1 MKTFGKIA
9 ALAISLIFIIGIMV
23 SPVNAAGNP
32 EITVSD
38 ASGNIGDEVTVI
50 ISFTSNP
57 GIAGFNADITYDKNN
72 LELTDVSGNSGFGG
86 SFMGN
91 VSKSKFV
98 WYNASNITSTGT
110 FATLKFKIKDTAK
123 PNTYEI
129 GLSYSQGDMSN
140 ADGDDVTATIHAG
153 KITVTC
159 NHTYGSWEKN
169 TAENHK
175 HTCKVCGNVETAA
188 HTWDAGKVTE
198 APTHTKEGTKTYT
211 CAACGETKAEKV
223 EKLKD
228 HSYGEWTKHDDKQHK
243 HSCICGDTQYAAHTW
258 DNGKVTKAAT
268 CKDAGEKLYTCTACG
283 ETKTEAI
290 AKTNNHTYG
299 SWEKNTAENHKH
311 TCKVCGN
318 VETAAHTWDAGK
330 VTEAPTHTKEGT
342 KTYTCTVCGETKTEK
357 VEKLK
362 DHSYGEWTKHDDKQH
377 KHSCICG
384 DTQYAAHTWDAGKVT
399 KAATCK
405 DTGEKLYTCTA
416 CGEIKTE
423 AIAKTN
429 NHTYGSWEKNTAEN
443 HKHTCKVCGNVET
456 AAHTWDAGK
465 VTEAPTHTKE
475 GTKTY
480 TCTACGETKTEK
492 VEKLKDHS
500 YGEWTKHD
508 DKQHKHSCICGDTQY
523 AAHTWDAGKVTKA
536 ATCKDA
542 GEKLYTCTA
551 CGETKTE
558 AIAKTNNHTYGSWE
572 KNTAENHKHT
582 CKVCGNVET
591 AAHTWDAGKVTK
603 AATCK
608 DTGEKLYTCTACGE
622 TKTEA
627 IAKTNDHTYGSWEKN
642 TAENHKHTCKVCG
655 NVETAAHT
663 WDNGKVTVKPTSTT
677 KGQTVYTCTLCGET
691 KTVET
696 DYSHSHSYGIKW
708 HYDNNMHWHECTGCG
723 SKQTPRAHTFGE
735 AKIIT
740 PATHTSTGKA
750 EYKCTVCGAAVE
762 KEIAKITEHN
772 FGEWSAFDGE
782 KHVRSCECGEKEYA
796 SHTAGE
802 WETVKEATYTSTG
815 EKVRKCTAC
824 GTVVSREEI
833 PVKVKDTTKPVGTT
847 TTNKTETTTTT
858 STSSTSAKQTETTK
872 STESKGCKSFVGVGA
887 SFTCVLAIGTALVL
901 GKKKDD

>member
-23 SPVNAAGNP
+23 LPVNAAGNP

-72 LELTDVSGNSGFGG
+72 LELTDMSGNSGFGG

-91 VSKSKFV
+91 VIKSKFV

-110 FATLKFKIKDTAK
+110 FTTLKFKIKDTAK

-188 HTWDAGKVTE
+188 HTWDSGKVTE

-211 CAACGETKAEKV
+211 CTVCGETKTEKV
-223 EKLKD
+223 EKLKE

-243 HSCICGDTQYAAHTW
+243 HSCVCGDTQYAAHTW
-258 DNGKVTKAAT
+258 NSGKVTKAAT

-299 SWEKNTAENHKH
+299 LWEKNTAENHKH

-318 VETAAHTWDAGK
+318 VETAAHTWDSGK

-362 DHSYGEWTKHDDKQH
+362 EHSYGEWTKHDDKQH
-377 KHSCICG
+377 KHSCVCG
-384 DTQYAAHTWDAGKVT
+384 DTQYAAHTW
-399 KAATCK
+399 
-405 DTGEKLYTCTA
+405 
-416 CGEIKTE
+416 
-423 AIAKTN
+423 N
-429 NHTYGSWEKNTAEN
+429 S
-443 HKHTCKVCGNVET
+443 
-456 AAHTWDAGK
+456 
-465 VTEAPTHTKE
+465 
-475 GTKTY
+475 
-480 TCTACGETKTEK
+480 
-492 VEKLKDHS
+492 
-500 YGEWTKHD
+500 
-508 DKQHKHSCICGDTQY
+508 
-523 AAHTWDAGKVTKA
+523 GKVTKA

-558 AIAKTNNHTYGSWE
+558 AIAKTNNHTYGLWE

-591 AAHTWDAGKVTK
+591 AAHTWD
-603 AATCK
+603 
-608 DTGEKLYTCTACGE
+608 
-622 TKTEA
+622 
-627 IAKTNDHTYGSWEKN
+627 S
-642 TAENHKHTCKVCG
+642 
-655 NVETAAHT
+655 
-663 WDNGKVTVKPTSTT
+663 GKVTVKPTSTT

-740 PATHTSTGKA
+740 PAMHTSTGKA
-750 EYKCTVCGAAVE
+750 EYKCTVCGATVE

-833 PVKVKDTTKPVGTT
+833 PAKVKDTTKPVGTT

-858 STSSTSAKQTETTK
+858 TTSSTSAKQTETTK

>member
-9 ALAISLIFIIGIMV
+9 ALAISLIFIIGVMV
-23 SPVNAAGNP
+23 LPVNAAGNP

-91 VSKSKFV
+91 VIKSKFV

-110 FATLKFKIKDTAK
+110 FTTLKFKIKDTAK

-188 HTWDAGKVTE
+188 HTWDSGKVTE

-211 CAACGETKAEKV
+211 CTVCGETKTEKV
-223 EKLKD
+223 EKLKE

-243 HSCICGDTQYAAHTW
+243 HSCVCGDTQYAAHTW
-258 DNGKVTKAAT
+258 DSGKVTKAAT

-290 AKTNNHTYG
+290 AKTNN
-299 SWEKNTAENHKH
+299 
-311 TCKVCGN
+311 
-318 VETAAHTWDAGK
+318 
-330 VTEAPTHTKEGT
+330 
-342 KTYTCTVCGETKTEK
+342 
-357 VEKLK
+357 
-362 DHSYGEWTKHDDKQH
+362 
-377 KHSCICG
+377 
-384 DTQYAAHTWDAGKVT
+384 
-399 KAATCK
+399 
-405 DTGEKLYTCTA
+405 
-416 CGEIKTE
+416 
-423 AIAKTN
+423 
-429 NHTYGSWEKNTAEN
+429 
-443 HKHTCKVCGNVET
+443 
-456 AAHTWDAGK
+456 
-465 VTEAPTHTKE
+465 
-475 GTKTY
+475 
-480 TCTACGETKTEK
+480 
-492 VEKLKDHS
+492 
-500 YGEWTKHD
+500 
-508 DKQHKHSCICGDTQY
+508 
-523 AAHTWDAGKVTKA
+523 
-536 ATCKDA
+536 
-542 GEKLYTCTA
+542 
-551 CGETKTE
+551 
-558 AIAKTNNHTYGSWE
+558 
-572 KNTAENHKHT
+572 
-582 CKVCGNVET
+582 
-591 AAHTWDAGKVTK
+591 
-603 AATCK
+603 
-608 DTGEKLYTCTACGE
+608 
-622 TKTEA
+622 
-627 IAKTNDHTYGSWEKN
+627 HTYGSWEKN

-815 EKVRKCTAC
+815 AKVRKCTVC

-833 PVKVKDTTKPVGTT
+833 PAKVKDTTKPVGTT

-858 STSSTSAKQTETTK
+858 TTTTSSTSAKQTETTK

>member
-23 SPVNAAGNP
+23 LPVNAAGNP

-50 ISFTSNP
+50 ISLTSNP

-72 LELTDVSGNSGFGG
+72 LELTDMSGNSGFGG

-91 VSKSKFV
+91 VIKSKFV

-188 HTWDAGKVTE
+188 HTWDSGKVTE

-211 CAACGETKAEKV
+211 CTVCGETKTEKV

-243 HSCICGDTQYAAHTW
+243 HSCVCGDTQYAAHTW
-258 DNGKVTKAAT
+258 DSGKVTEVPTHTKEGTKTYTCTVCGETKTEKVEKLKDHSYGEWTKHDDKQHKHSCVCGDTQYAAHTWDSGKVTKAAT
-268 CKDAGEKLYTCTACG
+268 CKDTGEKLYTCTACG

-318 VETAAHTWDAGK
+318 VETAAHTWD
-330 VTEAPTHTKEGT
+330 
-342 KTYTCTVCGETKTEK
+342 
-357 VEKLK
+357 
-362 DHSYGEWTKHDDKQH
+362 
-377 KHSCICG
+377 
-384 DTQYAAHTWDAGKVT
+384 
-399 KAATCK
+399 
-405 DTGEKLYTCTA
+405 
-416 CGEIKTE
+416 
-423 AIAKTN
+423 N
-429 NHTYGSWEKNTAEN
+429 
-443 HKHTCKVCGNVET
+443 
-456 AAHTWDAGK
+456 
-465 VTEAPTHTKE
+465 
-475 GTKTY
+475 
-480 TCTACGETKTEK
+480 
-492 VEKLKDHS
+492 
-500 YGEWTKHD
+500 
-508 DKQHKHSCICGDTQY
+508 
-523 AAHTWDAGKVTKA
+523 GKVTKA

-542 GEKLYTCTA
+542 GEKLHTCTA

-591 AAHTWDAGKVTK
+591 AAHTWD
-603 AATCK
+603 
-608 DTGEKLYTCTACGE
+608 
-622 TKTEA
+622 
-627 IAKTNDHTYGSWEKN
+627 S
-642 TAENHKHTCKVCG
+642 
-655 NVETAAHT
+655 
-663 WDNGKVTVKPTSTT
+663 GKVTVKPTSTT

-750 EYKCTVCGAAVE
+750 EYKCTVCGATVE

-815 EKVRKCTAC
+815 EKVRKCTVC

-833 PVKVKDTTKPVGTT
+833 PAKVKDTTKPVDTT
-847 TTNKTETTTTT
+847 KTNKTETTTTT
-858 STSSTSAKQTETTK
+858 TTSSTSAKQTETTK

>member
-23 SPVNAAGNP
+23 LPVNAAGNP

-50 ISFTSNP
+50 ISLTSNP

-72 LELTDVSGNSGFGG
+72 LELTDMSGNSGFGG

-91 VSKSKFV
+91 VIKSKFV
-98 WYNASNITSTGT
+98 WYNASNITSTST

-175 HTCKVCGNVETAA
+175 HTCKVCGNVEAAA
-188 HTWDAGKVTE
+188 HTWDSGKVTE

-211 CAACGETKAEKV
+211 CTVCGETKTEKV
-223 EKLKD
+223 EKLKE

-243 HSCICGDTQYAAHTW
+243 HSCVCGDTQYAAH
-258 DNGKVTKAAT
+258 
-268 CKDAGEKLYTCTACG
+268 
-283 ETKTEAI
+283 I
-290 AKTNNHTYG
+290 
-299 SWEKNTAENHKH
+299 
-311 TCKVCGN
+311 
-318 VETAAHTWDAGK
+318 WDAGK

-362 DHSYGEWTKHDDKQH
+362 EHSYGEWTKHDDKQH
-377 KHSCICG
+377 KHSCVCG
-384 DTQYAAHTWDAGKVT
+384 DTQYAAHTWDSGKVT

-416 CGEIKTE
+416 CGEAKTE

-443 HKHTCKVCGNVET
+443 HKHTCKVCGNVDT
-456 AAHTWDAGK
+456 AAHTWD
-465 VTEAPTHTKE
+465 
-475 GTKTY
+475 
-480 TCTACGETKTEK
+480 
-492 VEKLKDHS
+492 
-500 YGEWTKHD
+500 
-508 DKQHKHSCICGDTQY
+508 
-523 AAHTWDAGKVTKA
+523 
-536 ATCKDA
+536 
-542 GEKLYTCTA
+542 
-551 CGETKTE
+551 
-558 AIAKTNNHTYGSWE
+558 N
-572 KNTAENHKHT
+572 
-582 CKVCGNVET
+582 
-591 AAHTWDAGKVTK
+591 GKVTK

-622 TKTEA
+622 AKTEA
-627 IAKTNDHTYGSWEKN
+627 IAKTNNHTYGSWEKN

-696 DYSHSHSYGIKW
+696 AYSHSHSYGIKW

-750 EYKCTVCGAAVE
+750 EYKCTVCGATVE

-815 EKVRKCTAC
+815 EKVRKCTVC

-833 PVKVKDTTKPVGTT
+833 PAKVKDTTKPVGTT
-847 TTNKTETTTTT
+847 TTNKTETTTT
-858 STSSTSAKQTETTK
+858 TSSTSAKQTETTK

>member
-9 ALAISLIFIIGIMV
+9 ALAISLIFIIGVMV
-23 SPVNAAGNP
+23 LPVNAAGNP

-91 VSKSKFV
+91 VIKSKFV

-110 FATLKFKIKDTAK
+110 FTTLKFKIKDTAK

-188 HTWDAGKVTE
+188 HTWDSGKVTEAPTHTKEGTKTYTCTVCGETKTEKVEKLKEHSYGEWTKHDDKQHKHSCVCGDTQYAAHTWDAGKVTE

-211 CAACGETKAEKV
+211 CTVCGETKTEKV
-223 EKLKD
+223 EKLKE

-243 HSCICGDTQYAAHTW
+243 HSCVCGDTQYAAHTW
-258 DNGKVTKAAT
+258 DSGKVTKAAT

-318 VETAAHTWDAGK
+318 VETAAHTWD
-330 VTEAPTHTKEGT
+330 
-342 KTYTCTVCGETKTEK
+342 
-357 VEKLK
+357 
-362 DHSYGEWTKHDDKQH
+362 S
-377 KHSCICG
+377 
-384 DTQYAAHTWDAGKVT
+384 
-399 KAATCK
+399 
-405 DTGEKLYTCTA
+405 
-416 CGEIKTE
+416 
-423 AIAKTN
+423 
-429 NHTYGSWEKNTAEN
+429 
-443 HKHTCKVCGNVET
+443 
-456 AAHTWDAGK
+456 
-465 VTEAPTHTKE
+465 
-475 GTKTY
+475 
-480 TCTACGETKTEK
+480 
-492 VEKLKDHS
+492 
-500 YGEWTKHD
+500 
-508 DKQHKHSCICGDTQY
+508 
-523 AAHTWDAGKVTKA
+523 
-536 ATCKDA
+536 
-542 GEKLYTCTA
+542 
-551 CGETKTE
+551 
-558 AIAKTNNHTYGSWE
+558 
-572 KNTAENHKHT
+572 
-582 CKVCGNVET
+582 
-591 AAHTWDAGKVTK
+591 
-603 AATCK
+603 
-608 DTGEKLYTCTACGE
+608 
-622 TKTEA
+622 
-627 IAKTNDHTYGSWEKN
+627 
-642 TAENHKHTCKVCG
+642 
-655 NVETAAHT
+655 
-663 WDNGKVTVKPTSTT
+663 GKVTVKPTSTT

-815 EKVRKCTAC
+815 EKVRKCTVC

-833 PVKVKDTTKPVGTT
+833 PAKVKDTTKPVGTT

-858 STSSTSAKQTETTK
+858 TTSLTSAKQTETTK

>member
-9 ALAISLIFIIGIMV
+9 ALAISLIFIIGVMV
-23 SPVNAAGNP
+23 LPVNAAGNP

-91 VSKSKFV
+91 VIKSKFV

-110 FATLKFKIKDTAK
+110 FTTLKFKIKDTAK

-188 HTWDAGKVTE
+188 HTWD
-198 APTHTKEGTKTYT
+198 
-211 CAACGETKAEKV
+211 
-223 EKLKD
+223 
-228 HSYGEWTKHDDKQHK
+228 S
-243 HSCICGDTQYAAHTW
+243 
-258 DNGKVTKAAT
+258 
-268 CKDAGEKLYTCTACG
+268 
-283 ETKTEAI
+283 
-290 AKTNNHTYG
+290 
-299 SWEKNTAENHKH
+299 
-311 TCKVCGN
+311 
-318 VETAAHTWDAGK
+318 GK

-362 DHSYGEWTKHDDKQH
+362 EHSYGEWTKHDDKQH
-377 KHSCICG
+377 KHSCVCG
-384 DTQYAAHTWDAGKVT
+384 DTQYAAHTWD
-399 KAATCK
+399 
-405 DTGEKLYTCTA
+405 
-416 CGEIKTE
+416 
-423 AIAKTN
+423 
-429 NHTYGSWEKNTAEN
+429 S
-443 HKHTCKVCGNVET
+443 
-456 AAHTWDAGK
+456 
-465 VTEAPTHTKE
+465 
-475 GTKTY
+475 
-480 TCTACGETKTEK
+480 
-492 VEKLKDHS
+492 
-500 YGEWTKHD
+500 
-508 DKQHKHSCICGDTQY
+508 
-523 AAHTWDAGKVTKA
+523 
-536 ATCKDA
+536 
-542 GEKLYTCTA
+542 
-551 CGETKTE
+551 
-558 AIAKTNNHTYGSWE
+558 
-572 KNTAENHKHT
+572 
-582 CKVCGNVET
+582 
-591 AAHTWDAGKVTK
+591 GKVTK

-627 IAKTNDHTYGSWEKN
+627 IAKTNNHTYGSWEKN

-750 EYKCTVCGAAVE
+750 EYKCTVCGATVE

-815 EKVRKCTAC
+815 EKVRKCTVC

-833 PVKVKDTTKPVGTT
+833 PAKVKDTTKPVGTT

-858 STSSTSAKQTETTK
+858 TTTTSSTSAKQTETTK

>member
-23 SPVNAAGNP
+23 LPVNAAGNP

-38 ASGNIGDEVTVI
+38 ASGNIGDEVTVM

-91 VSKSKFV
+91 VIKSKFV

-188 HTWDAGKVTE
+188 HTWD
-198 APTHTKEGTKTYT
+198 
-211 CAACGETKAEKV
+211 
-223 EKLKD
+223 
-228 HSYGEWTKHDDKQHK
+228 S
-243 HSCICGDTQYAAHTW
+243 
-258 DNGKVTKAAT
+258 
-268 CKDAGEKLYTCTACG
+268 
-283 ETKTEAI
+283 
-290 AKTNNHTYG
+290 
-299 SWEKNTAENHKH
+299 
-311 TCKVCGN
+311 
-318 VETAAHTWDAGK
+318 GK

-342 KTYTCTVCGETKTEK
+342 KTYTCTV
-357 VEKLK
+357 
-362 DHSYGEWTKHDDKQH
+362 
-377 KHSCICG
+377 
-384 DTQYAAHTWDAGKVT
+384 
-399 KAATCK
+399 
-405 DTGEKLYTCTA
+405 
-416 CGEIKTE
+416 
-423 AIAKTN
+423 
-429 NHTYGSWEKNTAEN
+429 
-443 HKHTCKVCGNVET
+443 
-456 AAHTWDAGK
+456 
-465 VTEAPTHTKE
+465 
-475 GTKTY
+475 
-480 TCTACGETKTEK
+480 CGETKTEK

-608 DTGEKLYTCTACGE
+608 DAGEKLYTCTACGE

-627 IAKTNDHTYGSWEKN
+627 IAKTNNHTYGSWEKN

-782 KHVRSCECGEKEYA
+782 KHVRGCECGEKEYA

-833 PVKVKDTTKPVGTT
+833 PVKVKDTTKPAGTT

>member
-9 ALAISLIFIIGIMV
+9 ALAISLIFIIGVMV
-23 SPVNAAGNP
+23 LPVNAAGNP

-91 VSKSKFV
+91 VIKSKFV

-110 FATLKFKIKDTAK
+110 FTTLKFKIKDTAK

-188 HTWDAGKVTE
+188 HTWDSGKVTE

-211 CAACGETKAEKV
+211 CTVCDETKTEKV
-223 EKLKD
+223 EKLKE

-243 HSCICGDTQYAAHTW
+243 HSCVCGDTQYAAHTW
-258 DNGKVTKAAT
+258 NSGKVTKAAT

-290 AKTNNHTYG
+290 AKTNN
-299 SWEKNTAENHKH
+299 
-311 TCKVCGN
+311 
-318 VETAAHTWDAGK
+318 
-330 VTEAPTHTKEGT
+330 
-342 KTYTCTVCGETKTEK
+342 
-357 VEKLK
+357 
-362 DHSYGEWTKHDDKQH
+362 
-377 KHSCICG
+377 
-384 DTQYAAHTWDAGKVT
+384 
-399 KAATCK
+399 
-405 DTGEKLYTCTA
+405 
-416 CGEIKTE
+416 
-423 AIAKTN
+423 
-429 NHTYGSWEKNTAEN
+429 
-443 HKHTCKVCGNVET
+443 
-456 AAHTWDAGK
+456 
-465 VTEAPTHTKE
+465 
-475 GTKTY
+475 
-480 TCTACGETKTEK
+480 
-492 VEKLKDHS
+492 
-500 YGEWTKHD
+500 
-508 DKQHKHSCICGDTQY
+508 
-523 AAHTWDAGKVTKA
+523 
-536 ATCKDA
+536 
-542 GEKLYTCTA
+542 
-551 CGETKTE
+551 
-558 AIAKTNNHTYGSWE
+558 
-572 KNTAENHKHT
+572 
-582 CKVCGNVET
+582 
-591 AAHTWDAGKVTK
+591 
-603 AATCK
+603 
-608 DTGEKLYTCTACGE
+608 
-622 TKTEA
+622 
-627 IAKTNDHTYGSWEKN
+627 HTYGSWEKN

-750 EYKCTVCGAAVE
+750 EYKCTVCGATVE

-815 EKVRKCTAC
+815 EKVRKCTVC

-833 PVKVKDTTKPVGTT
+833 PAKVKDTTKPVDTT

-858 STSSTSAKQTETTK
+858 TTTTSSTSAKQTETTK

>member
-9 ALAISLIFIIGIMV
+9 ALAISLIFIIGVMV
-23 SPVNAAGNP
+23 LPVNAAGNP

-91 VSKSKFV
+91 VIKSKFV

-110 FATLKFKIKDTAK
+110 FTTLKFKIKDTAK

-188 HTWDAGKVTE
+188 HTWDSGKVTE
-198 APTHTKEGTKTYT
+198 ASTHTKEGTKTYT
-211 CAACGETKAEKV
+211 CTVCGETKREKV
-223 EKLKD
+223 EKLKE

-243 HSCICGDTQYAAHTW
+243 HSCVCGDTQYAAHTW
-258 DNGKVTKAAT
+258 DSGKVTKAAT
-268 CKDAGEKLYTCTACG
+268 CKDTGEKLYTCTACG

-318 VETAAHTWDAGK
+318 VETAAH
-330 VTEAPTHTKEGT
+330 
-342 KTYTCTVCGETKTEK
+342 
-357 VEKLK
+357 
-362 DHSYGEWTKHDDKQH
+362 
-377 KHSCICG
+377 I
-384 DTQYAAHTWDAGKVT
+384 
-399 KAATCK
+399 
-405 DTGEKLYTCTA
+405 
-416 CGEIKTE
+416 
-423 AIAKTN
+423 
-429 NHTYGSWEKNTAEN
+429 
-443 HKHTCKVCGNVET
+443 
-456 AAHTWDAGK
+456 
-465 VTEAPTHTKE
+465 
-475 GTKTY
+475 
-480 TCTACGETKTEK
+480 
-492 VEKLKDHS
+492 
-500 YGEWTKHD
+500 
-508 DKQHKHSCICGDTQY
+508 
-523 AAHTWDAGKVTKA
+523 
-536 ATCKDA
+536 
-542 GEKLYTCTA
+542 
-551 CGETKTE
+551 
-558 AIAKTNNHTYGSWE
+558 
-572 KNTAENHKHT
+572 
-582 CKVCGNVET
+582 
-591 AAHTWDAGKVTK
+591 
-603 AATCK
+603 
-608 DTGEKLYTCTACGE
+608 
-622 TKTEA
+622 
-627 IAKTNDHTYGSWEKN
+627 
-642 TAENHKHTCKVCG
+642 
-655 NVETAAHT
+655 

-750 EYKCTVCGAAVE
+750 EYKCTVCGATVE

-815 EKVRKCTAC
+815 EKVRKCTVC

-833 PVKVKDTTKPVGTT
+833 PAKVKDTTKPVDTT
-847 TTNKTETTTTT
+847 TTNKTETTTT
-858 STSSTSAKQTETTK
+858 TSSTSAKQTETTK

>member
-9 ALAISLIFIIGIMV
+9 ALAISLIFIIGVMV
-23 SPVNAAGNP
+23 LPVNAAGNP

-91 VSKSKFV
+91 VIKSKFV

-110 FATLKFKIKDTAK
+110 FTTLKFKIKDTAK

-188 HTWDAGKVTE
+188 HTWDSGKVTE

-211 CAACGETKAEKV
+211 CTVCGETKTEKV
-223 EKLKD
+223 EKLKE

-243 HSCICGDTQYAAHTW
+243 HSCVCGDTQYAAHTW
-258 DNGKVTKAAT
+258 DSGKVTKAAT
-268 CKDAGEKLYTCTACG
+268 CKDTGEKLYTCTACG

-318 VETAAHTWDAGK
+318 VETAAHTWD
-330 VTEAPTHTKEGT
+330 
-342 KTYTCTVCGETKTEK
+342 
-357 VEKLK
+357 
-362 DHSYGEWTKHDDKQH
+362 S
-377 KHSCICG
+377 
-384 DTQYAAHTWDAGKVT
+384 
-399 KAATCK
+399 
-405 DTGEKLYTCTA
+405 
-416 CGEIKTE
+416 
-423 AIAKTN
+423 
-429 NHTYGSWEKNTAEN
+429 
-443 HKHTCKVCGNVET
+443 
-456 AAHTWDAGK
+456 
-465 VTEAPTHTKE
+465 
-475 GTKTY
+475 
-480 TCTACGETKTEK
+480 
-492 VEKLKDHS
+492 
-500 YGEWTKHD
+500 
-508 DKQHKHSCICGDTQY
+508 
-523 AAHTWDAGKVTKA
+523 
-536 ATCKDA
+536 
-542 GEKLYTCTA
+542 
-551 CGETKTE
+551 
-558 AIAKTNNHTYGSWE
+558 
-572 KNTAENHKHT
+572 
-582 CKVCGNVET
+582 
-591 AAHTWDAGKVTK
+591 
-603 AATCK
+603 
-608 DTGEKLYTCTACGE
+608 
-622 TKTEA
+622 
-627 IAKTNDHTYGSWEKN
+627 
-642 TAENHKHTCKVCG
+642 
-655 NVETAAHT
+655 
-663 WDNGKVTVKPTSTT
+663 GKVTVKPTSTT

-815 EKVRKCTAC
+815 EKVRKCTVC

-833 PVKVKDTTKPVGTT
+833 PAKVKDTTKPVGTT

-858 STSSTSAKQTETTK
+858 TTSLTSAKQTETTK

>member
-9 ALAISLIFIIGIMV
+9 ALAISLIFIIGVMV
-23 SPVNAAGNP
+23 LPVNAAGNP

-91 VSKSKFV
+91 VIKSKFV

-110 FATLKFKIKDTAK
+110 FTTLKFKIKDTAK

-188 HTWDAGKVTE
+188 HTWDSGKVTE
-198 APTHTKEGTKTYT
+198 ASTHTKEGTKTYT
-211 CAACGETKAEKV
+211 CTVCDETKTEKV
-223 EKLKD
+223 EKLKE

-243 HSCICGDTQYAAHTW
+243 HSCVCGDTQYATHTQDTGKVTEETTHTKEGTKTYTCTVCGETKTEKVEKLKEHSYGEWTKHDDKQHKHSCVCGDTQYAAHTW
-258 DNGKVTKAAT
+258 DSGKVTKAAT

-299 SWEKNTAENHKH
+299 SWEKNTAENHKR
-311 TCKVCGN
+311 
-318 VETAAHTWDAGK
+318 
-330 VTEAPTHTKEGT
+330 
-342 KTYTCTVCGETKTEK
+342 
-357 VEKLK
+357 
-362 DHSYGEWTKHDDKQH
+362 
-377 KHSCICG
+377 
-384 DTQYAAHTWDAGKVT
+384 
-399 KAATCK
+399 
-405 DTGEKLYTCTA
+405 
-416 CGEIKTE
+416 
-423 AIAKTN
+423 
-429 NHTYGSWEKNTAEN
+429 
-443 HKHTCKVCGNVET
+443 
-456 AAHTWDAGK
+456 
-465 VTEAPTHTKE
+465 
-475 GTKTY
+475 
-480 TCTACGETKTEK
+480 
-492 VEKLKDHS
+492 
-500 YGEWTKHD
+500 
-508 DKQHKHSCICGDTQY
+508 
-523 AAHTWDAGKVTKA
+523 
-536 ATCKDA
+536 
-542 GEKLYTCTA
+542 
-551 CGETKTE
+551 
-558 AIAKTNNHTYGSWE
+558 
-572 KNTAENHKHT
+572 
-582 CKVCGNVET
+582 
-591 AAHTWDAGKVTK
+591 
-603 AATCK
+603 
-608 DTGEKLYTCTACGE
+608 
-622 TKTEA
+622 
-627 IAKTNDHTYGSWEKN
+627 
-642 TAENHKHTCKVCG
+642 TCKVCG

-750 EYKCTVCGAAVE
+750 EYKCTVCGATVE

-802 WETVKEATYTSTG
+802 WETVKEATYTSAG
-815 EKVRKCTAC
+815 EKVRKCTVC

-833 PVKVKDTTKPVGTT
+833 PAKVKDTTKPVDTT
-847 TTNKTETTTTT
+847 TTNKTETTTT
-858 STSSTSAKQTETTK
+858 TSSTSAKQTETTK

>member
-23 SPVNAAGNP
+23 LPVNAAGNP

-50 ISFTSNP
+50 ISLTSNP

-72 LELTDVSGNSGFGG
+72 LELTDMSGNSGFGG

-91 VSKSKFV
+91 VIKSKFV

-110 FATLKFKIKDTAK
+110 FVTLKFKIKDTAK

-211 CAACGETKAEKV
+211 CTVCGETKTEKV

-243 HSCICGDTQYAAHTW
+243 HSCVCGDTQYAAHTW
-258 DNGKVTKAAT
+258 DSGKVTEAPTHTKEGTKTYTCTVCGETKTEKVEKLKDHSYGEWTKHDDKQHKHSCVCGDTQYAAHTWDSGKVTKAAT

-318 VETAAHTWDAGK
+318 VETAAHTWD
-330 VTEAPTHTKEGT
+330 
-342 KTYTCTVCGETKTEK
+342 
-357 VEKLK
+357 
-362 DHSYGEWTKHDDKQH
+362 
-377 KHSCICG
+377 
-384 DTQYAAHTWDAGKVT
+384 
-399 KAATCK
+399 
-405 DTGEKLYTCTA
+405 
-416 CGEIKTE
+416 
-423 AIAKTN
+423 
-429 NHTYGSWEKNTAEN
+429 
-443 HKHTCKVCGNVET
+443 
-456 AAHTWDAGK
+456 
-465 VTEAPTHTKE
+465 
-475 GTKTY
+475 
-480 TCTACGETKTEK
+480 
-492 VEKLKDHS
+492 
-500 YGEWTKHD
+500 
-508 DKQHKHSCICGDTQY
+508 
-523 AAHTWDAGKVTKA
+523 
-536 ATCKDA
+536 
-542 GEKLYTCTA
+542 
-551 CGETKTE
+551 
-558 AIAKTNNHTYGSWE
+558 
-572 KNTAENHKHT
+572 
-582 CKVCGNVET
+582 
-591 AAHTWDAGKVTK
+591 
-603 AATCK
+603 
-608 DTGEKLYTCTACGE
+608 
-622 TKTEA
+622 
-627 IAKTNDHTYGSWEKN
+627 
-642 TAENHKHTCKVCG
+642 
-655 NVETAAHT
+655 
-663 WDNGKVTVKPTSTT
+663 NGKVTVKPTSTT

-696 DYSHSHSYGIKW
+696 AYSHSHSYGIKW
-708 HYDNNMHWHECTGCG
+708 HYDNNMHWHECTRCG

-750 EYKCTVCGAAVE
+750 EYKCTVCGATVE

-833 PVKVKDTTKPVGTT
+833 PAKVKDTTKPVGTT

-858 STSSTSAKQTETTK
+858 TTSSTSAKQTETTK

-901 GKKKDD
+901 GNKKDD

>member
-23 SPVNAAGNP
+23 LPVNAAGNP

-72 LELTDVSGNSGFGG
+72 LELTDVSGSSGFGG

-91 VSKSKFV
+91 VIKSKFV

-198 APTHTKEGTKTYT
+198 APTHTKEGTKRYT
-211 CAACGETKAEKV
+211 CTACGETKAEKV

-243 HSCICGDTQYAAHTW
+243 HF
-258 DNGKVTKAAT
+258 
-268 CKDAGEKLYTCTACG
+268 
-283 ETKTEAI
+283 
-290 AKTNNHTYG
+290 
-299 SWEKNTAENHKH
+299 
-311 TCKVCGN
+311 
-318 VETAAHTWDAGK
+318 
-330 VTEAPTHTKEGT
+330 
-342 KTYTCTVCGETKTEK
+342 
-357 VEKLK
+357 
-362 DHSYGEWTKHDDKQH
+362 
-377 KHSCICG
+377 CICG

-405 DTGEKLYTCTA
+405 DT
-416 CGEIKTE
+416 
-423 AIAKTN
+423 
-429 NHTYGSWEKNTAEN
+429 
-443 HKHTCKVCGNVET
+443 
-456 AAHTWDAGK
+456 
-465 VTEAPTHTKE
+465 
-475 GTKTY
+475 
-480 TCTACGETKTEK
+480 
-492 VEKLKDHS
+492 
-500 YGEWTKHD
+500 
-508 DKQHKHSCICGDTQY
+508 
-523 AAHTWDAGKVTKA
+523 
-536 ATCKDA
+536 

-608 DTGEKLYTCTACGE
+608 DAGEKLYTCTACGE

-627 IAKTNDHTYGSWEKN
+627 IAKTNNHTYGSWEKN

-762 KEIAKITEHN
+762 KEIAKIIEHN

>member
-9 ALAISLIFIIGIMV
+9 ALAISLIFIIGVMV
-23 SPVNAAGNP
+23 LPVNAAGNP

-91 VSKSKFV
+91 VIKSKFV

-110 FATLKFKIKDTAK
+110 FTTLKFKIKDTAK

-188 HTWDAGKVTE
+188 HTWDSGKVTE
-198 APTHTKEGTKTYT
+198 ASTHTKEGTKTYT
-211 CAACGETKAEKV
+211 CTVCDETKTEKV
-223 EKLKD
+223 EKLKE

-243 HSCICGDTQYAAHTW
+243 HSCVCGDTQYAAHTW
-258 DNGKVTKAAT
+258 DSGKVTKAAT

-318 VETAAHTWDAGK
+318 VETAAHTWD
-330 VTEAPTHTKEGT
+330 
-342 KTYTCTVCGETKTEK
+342 
-357 VEKLK
+357 
-362 DHSYGEWTKHDDKQH
+362 S
-377 KHSCICG
+377 
-384 DTQYAAHTWDAGKVT
+384 
-399 KAATCK
+399 
-405 DTGEKLYTCTA
+405 
-416 CGEIKTE
+416 
-423 AIAKTN
+423 
-429 NHTYGSWEKNTAEN
+429 
-443 HKHTCKVCGNVET
+443 
-456 AAHTWDAGK
+456 
-465 VTEAPTHTKE
+465 
-475 GTKTY
+475 
-480 TCTACGETKTEK
+480 
-492 VEKLKDHS
+492 
-500 YGEWTKHD
+500 
-508 DKQHKHSCICGDTQY
+508 
-523 AAHTWDAGKVTKA
+523 
-536 ATCKDA
+536 
-542 GEKLYTCTA
+542 
-551 CGETKTE
+551 
-558 AIAKTNNHTYGSWE
+558 
-572 KNTAENHKHT
+572 
-582 CKVCGNVET
+582 
-591 AAHTWDAGKVTK
+591 
-603 AATCK
+603 
-608 DTGEKLYTCTACGE
+608 
-622 TKTEA
+622 
-627 IAKTNDHTYGSWEKN
+627 
-642 TAENHKHTCKVCG
+642 
-655 NVETAAHT
+655 
-663 WDNGKVTVKPTSTT
+663 GKVTVKPTSTT

-802 WETVKEATYTSTG
+802 GETVKEATYTSTG
-815 EKVRKCTAC
+815 EKVRKCTVC

-833 PVKVKDTTKPVGTT
+833 PAKVKDTTKPVDTT
-847 TTNKTETTTTT
+847 TTNKTETTTT
-858 STSSTSAKQTETTK
+858 TSSTSAKQTETTK

>member
-23 SPVNAAGNP
+23 LSVNAAGNP

-50 ISFTSNP
+50 ISLTSNP

-72 LELTDVSGNSGFGG
+72 LELTDMSGNSGFGG

-110 FATLKFKIKDTAK
+110 FTTLKFKIKDTAK

-188 HTWDAGKVTE
+188 HTWDSGKVTE

-211 CAACGETKAEKV
+211 CTVCGETKTEKV
-223 EKLKD
+223 EKLKE

-243 HSCICGDTQYAAHTW
+243 HSCVCGDTQYAAHTW
-258 DNGKVTKAAT
+258 DSGKVTKAAT
-268 CKDAGEKLYTCTACG
+268 CKDTGEKLYTCTACG

-318 VETAAHTWDAGK
+318 VETAAHTWD
-330 VTEAPTHTKEGT
+330 
-342 KTYTCTVCGETKTEK
+342 
-357 VEKLK
+357 
-362 DHSYGEWTKHDDKQH
+362 
-377 KHSCICG
+377 
-384 DTQYAAHTWDAGKVT
+384 
-399 KAATCK
+399 
-405 DTGEKLYTCTA
+405 
-416 CGEIKTE
+416 
-423 AIAKTN
+423 N
-429 NHTYGSWEKNTAEN
+429 
-443 HKHTCKVCGNVET
+443 
-456 AAHTWDAGK
+456 
-465 VTEAPTHTKE
+465 
-475 GTKTY
+475 
-480 TCTACGETKTEK
+480 
-492 VEKLKDHS
+492 
-500 YGEWTKHD
+500 
-508 DKQHKHSCICGDTQY
+508 
-523 AAHTWDAGKVTKA
+523 
-536 ATCKDA
+536 
-542 GEKLYTCTA
+542 
-551 CGETKTE
+551 
-558 AIAKTNNHTYGSWE
+558 
-572 KNTAENHKHT
+572 
-582 CKVCGNVET
+582 
-591 AAHTWDAGKVTK
+591 GKVTK

-627 IAKTNDHTYGSWEKN
+627 IAKTNNHTYGSWEKN

-696 DYSHSHSYGIKW
+696 AYSHSHSYGIKW

-750 EYKCTVCGAAVE
+750 EYKCTVCGATVE

-815 EKVRKCTAC
+815 EKVRKCTVC

-833 PVKVKDTTKPVGTT
+833 PAKVKDTTKPVDTT
-847 TTNKTETTTTT
+847 TTNKTETTTT
-858 STSSTSAKQTETTK
+858 TSSTSAKQTETTK

>member
-9 ALAISLIFIIGIMV
+9 ALAISLIFIIGVMV
-23 SPVNAAGNP
+23 LPVNAAGNP

-91 VSKSKFV
+91 VIKSKFV

-110 FATLKFKIKDTAK
+110 FTTLKFKIKDTAK

-188 HTWDAGKVTE
+188 HTWDSGKVTE

-211 CAACGETKAEKV
+211 CTVCGDTKTEKV
-223 EKLKD
+223 EKLKE

-243 HSCICGDTQYAAHTW
+243 HSCVCGDTQYAAHTW
-258 DNGKVTKAAT
+258 DAGKVTKAAT
-268 CKDAGEKLYTCTACG
+268 CKDTGEKLYTCTACG

-318 VETAAHTWDAGK
+318 VETAAH
-330 VTEAPTHTKEGT
+330 
-342 KTYTCTVCGETKTEK
+342 
-357 VEKLK
+357 
-362 DHSYGEWTKHDDKQH
+362 
-377 KHSCICG
+377 I
-384 DTQYAAHTWDAGKVT
+384 
-399 KAATCK
+399 
-405 DTGEKLYTCTA
+405 
-416 CGEIKTE
+416 
-423 AIAKTN
+423 
-429 NHTYGSWEKNTAEN
+429 
-443 HKHTCKVCGNVET
+443 
-456 AAHTWDAGK
+456 
-465 VTEAPTHTKE
+465 
-475 GTKTY
+475 
-480 TCTACGETKTEK
+480 
-492 VEKLKDHS
+492 
-500 YGEWTKHD
+500 
-508 DKQHKHSCICGDTQY
+508 
-523 AAHTWDAGKVTKA
+523 
-536 ATCKDA
+536 
-542 GEKLYTCTA
+542 
-551 CGETKTE
+551 
-558 AIAKTNNHTYGSWE
+558 
-572 KNTAENHKHT
+572 
-582 CKVCGNVET
+582 
-591 AAHTWDAGKVTK
+591 
-603 AATCK
+603 
-608 DTGEKLYTCTACGE
+608 
-622 TKTEA
+622 
-627 IAKTNDHTYGSWEKN
+627 
-642 TAENHKHTCKVCG
+642 
-655 NVETAAHT
+655 

-815 EKVRKCTAC
+815 EKVRKCTVC

-833 PVKVKDTTKPVGTT
+833 PAKVKDTTKPVDTT
-847 TTNKTETTTTT
+847 TTNKTETTTT
-858 STSSTSAKQTETTK
+858 TSSTSAKQTETTK

>member
-9 ALAISLIFIIGIMV
+9 ALAISLIFIIGVMV
-23 SPVNAAGNP
+23 LPVNAAGNP

-91 VSKSKFV
+91 VIKSKFV

-110 FATLKFKIKDTAK
+110 FTTLKFKIKDTAK

-188 HTWDAGKVTE
+188 HTWDSGKVTE

-211 CAACGETKAEKV
+211 CTVCGDTKTEKV
-223 EKLKD
+223 EKLKE

-243 HSCICGDTQYAAHTW
+243 HSCVCGDTQYAAHTW
-258 DNGKVTKAAT
+258 DSGKVTKAAT
-268 CKDAGEKLYTCTACG
+268 CKDTGEKLYTCTACG

-318 VETAAHTWDAGK
+318 VETAAHTWD
-330 VTEAPTHTKEGT
+330 
-342 KTYTCTVCGETKTEK
+342 
-357 VEKLK
+357 
-362 DHSYGEWTKHDDKQH
+362 
-377 KHSCICG
+377 
-384 DTQYAAHTWDAGKVT
+384 
-399 KAATCK
+399 
-405 DTGEKLYTCTA
+405 
-416 CGEIKTE
+416 
-423 AIAKTN
+423 N
-429 NHTYGSWEKNTAEN
+429 
-443 HKHTCKVCGNVET
+443 
-456 AAHTWDAGK
+456 
-465 VTEAPTHTKE
+465 
-475 GTKTY
+475 
-480 TCTACGETKTEK
+480 
-492 VEKLKDHS
+492 
-500 YGEWTKHD
+500 
-508 DKQHKHSCICGDTQY
+508 
-523 AAHTWDAGKVTKA
+523 
-536 ATCKDA
+536 
-542 GEKLYTCTA
+542 
-551 CGETKTE
+551 
-558 AIAKTNNHTYGSWE
+558 
-572 KNTAENHKHT
+572 
-582 CKVCGNVET
+582 
-591 AAHTWDAGKVTK
+591 GKVTK

-627 IAKTNDHTYGSWEKN
+627 IAKTNNHTYGSWEKN

-815 EKVRKCTAC
+815 EKVRKCTVC

-833 PVKVKDTTKPVGTT
+833 PAKVKDTTKPVDTT
-847 TTNKTETTTTT
+847 TTNKTETTTT
-858 STSSTSAKQTETTK
+858 TSSTSAKQTETTK

>member
-9 ALAISLIFIIGIMV
+9 ALAISLIFIIGVMV
-23 SPVNAAGNP
+23 LPVNAAGNP

-91 VSKSKFV
+91 VIKSKFV

-110 FATLKFKIKDTAK
+110 FTTLKFKIKDTAK

-188 HTWDAGKVTE
+188 HTWDSGKVTE

-211 CAACGETKAEKV
+211 CTVCGDTKTEKV
-223 EKLKD
+223 EKLKE

-243 HSCICGDTQYAAHTW
+243 HSCVCGDTQY
-258 DNGKVTKAAT
+258 
-268 CKDAGEKLYTCTACG
+268 
-283 ETKTEAI
+283 
-290 AKTNNHTYG
+290 
-299 SWEKNTAENHKH
+299 
-311 TCKVCGN
+311 
-318 VETAAHTWDAGK
+318 AAHTWDAGK

-362 DHSYGEWTKHDDKQH
+362 EHSYGEWTKHDDKQH
-377 KHSCICG
+377 KHSCVCG
-384 DTQYAAHTWDAGKVT
+384 DTQYAAHTWD
-399 KAATCK
+399 
-405 DTGEKLYTCTA
+405 
-416 CGEIKTE
+416 
-423 AIAKTN
+423 
-429 NHTYGSWEKNTAEN
+429 S
-443 HKHTCKVCGNVET
+443 
-456 AAHTWDAGK
+456 
-465 VTEAPTHTKE
+465 
-475 GTKTY
+475 
-480 TCTACGETKTEK
+480 
-492 VEKLKDHS
+492 
-500 YGEWTKHD
+500 
-508 DKQHKHSCICGDTQY
+508 
-523 AAHTWDAGKVTKA
+523 GKVTKA

-627 IAKTNDHTYGSWEKN
+627 IAKTNNHTYGSWEKNTAENHKHTCKVCGNVETAAHTWDNGKVTKAATCKDTGEKLYTCTACGETKTEAIAKTNNHTYGSWEKN

-815 EKVRKCTAC
+815 EKVRKCTVC

-833 PVKVKDTTKPVGTT
+833 PAKVKDTTKPVGTT

-858 STSSTSAKQTETTK
+858 TTSLTSAKQTETTK

>member
-23 SPVNAAGNP
+23 LPVNAAGNP

-72 LELTDVSGNSGFGG
+72 LELTDMSGNSGFGG

-91 VSKSKFV
+91 VIKSKFV

-110 FATLKFKIKDTAK
+110 FTTLKFKIKDTAK

-211 CAACGETKAEKV
+211 CTVCGEAKTEKV
-223 EKLKD
+223 EKLKE

-243 HSCICGDTQYAAHTW
+243 HSCICGDTQY
-258 DNGKVTKAAT
+258 
-268 CKDAGEKLYTCTACG
+268 
-283 ETKTEAI
+283 
-290 AKTNNHTYG
+290 
-299 SWEKNTAENHKH
+299 
-311 TCKVCGN
+311 
-318 VETAAHTWDAGK
+318 
-330 VTEAPTHTKEGT
+330 
-342 KTYTCTVCGETKTEK
+342 
-357 VEKLK
+357 
-362 DHSYGEWTKHDDKQH
+362 
-377 KHSCICG
+377 
-384 DTQYAAHTWDAGKVT
+384 
-399 KAATCK
+399 
-405 DTGEKLYTCTA
+405 
-416 CGEIKTE
+416 
-423 AIAKTN
+423 
-429 NHTYGSWEKNTAEN
+429 
-443 HKHTCKVCGNVET
+443 

-492 VEKLKDHS
+492 VEKLKEHS

-508 DKQHKHSCICGDTQY
+508 DKQHKHSCVCGDTQY
-523 AAHTWDAGKVTKA
+523 AAHTW
-536 ATCKDA
+536 
-542 GEKLYTCTA
+542 
-551 CGETKTE
+551 
-558 AIAKTNNHTYGSWE
+558 NS
-572 KNTAENHKHT
+572 
-582 CKVCGNVET
+582 
-591 AAHTWDAGKVTK
+591 GKVTK

-608 DTGEKLYTCTACGE
+608 DTGEKLYTCTA
-622 TKTEA
+622 
-627 IAKTNDHTYGSWEKN
+627 
-642 TAENHKHTCKVCG
+642 
-655 NVETAAHT
+655 
-663 WDNGKVTVKPTSTT
+663 
-677 KGQTVYTCTLCGET
+677 CGET

-750 EYKCTVCGAAVE
+750 EYKCTVCGATVE

-833 PVKVKDTTKPVGTT
+833 PAKVKDTTKPVDTT

-858 STSSTSAKQTETTK
+858 TTSSTSAKQTETTK

>member
-9 ALAISLIFIIGIMV
+9 ALAISLIFIIGVMV
-23 SPVNAAGNP
+23 LPVNAAGNP

-91 VSKSKFV
+91 VIKSKFV

-110 FATLKFKIKDTAK
+110 FTTLKFKIKDTAK

-188 HTWDAGKVTE
+188 HTWD
-198 APTHTKEGTKTYT
+198 
-211 CAACGETKAEKV
+211 
-223 EKLKD
+223 
-228 HSYGEWTKHDDKQHK
+228 S
-243 HSCICGDTQYAAHTW
+243 
-258 DNGKVTKAAT
+258 
-268 CKDAGEKLYTCTACG
+268 
-283 ETKTEAI
+283 
-290 AKTNNHTYG
+290 
-299 SWEKNTAENHKH
+299 
-311 TCKVCGN
+311 
-318 VETAAHTWDAGK
+318 GK

-342 KTYTCTVCGETKTEK
+342 KTYTCTVCGDTKTEK

-362 DHSYGEWTKHDDKQH
+362 EHSYGEWTKHDDKQH
-377 KHSCICG
+377 KHSCVCG
-384 DTQYAAHTWDAGKVT
+384 DTQY
-399 KAATCK
+399 
-405 DTGEKLYTCTA
+405 
-416 CGEIKTE
+416 
-423 AIAKTN
+423 
-429 NHTYGSWEKNTAEN
+429 
-443 HKHTCKVCGNVET
+443 
-456 AAHTWDAGK
+456 
-465 VTEAPTHTKE
+465 
-475 GTKTY
+475 
-480 TCTACGETKTEK
+480 
-492 VEKLKDHS
+492 
-500 YGEWTKHD
+500 
-508 DKQHKHSCICGDTQY
+508 
-523 AAHTWDAGKVTKA
+523 
-536 ATCKDA
+536 
-542 GEKLYTCTA
+542 
-551 CGETKTE
+551 
-558 AIAKTNNHTYGSWE
+558 
-572 KNTAENHKHT
+572 
-582 CKVCGNVET
+582 

-627 IAKTNDHTYGSWEKN
+627 IAKTNNHTYGSWEKN

-815 EKVRKCTAC
+815 EKVRKCTVC

-833 PVKVKDTTKPVGTT
+833 PAKVKDTTKPVDTT

-858 STSSTSAKQTETTK
+858 TTTTSSTSAKQTETTK

>member
-211 CAACGETKAEKV
+211 CTACGETKTEKV
-223 EKLKD
+223 EKLKE

-258 DNGKVTKAAT
+258 DSGKVTEAPTHTKEGT
-268 CKDAGEKLYTCTACG
+268 KTYTCTVCG
-283 ETKTEAI
+283 ETKTE
-290 AKTNNHTYG
+290 KVEKLKEHSYG
-299 SWEKNTAENHKH
+299 EWTKHDDKQHKH
-311 TCKVCGN
+311 SCICGD
-318 VETAAHTWDAGK
+318 TQYAAHTWDAGK

-362 DHSYGEWTKHDDKQH
+362 EHSYGEWTKHDDKQH

-384 DTQYAAHTWDAGKVT
+384 DTQYAV
-399 KAATCK
+399 
-405 DTGEKLYTCTA
+405 
-416 CGEIKTE
+416 
-423 AIAKTN
+423 
-429 NHTYGSWEKNTAEN
+429 
-443 HKHTCKVCGNVET
+443 
-456 AAHTWDAGK
+456 
-465 VTEAPTHTKE
+465 
-475 GTKTY
+475 
-480 TCTACGETKTEK
+480 
-492 VEKLKDHS
+492 
-500 YGEWTKHD
+500 
-508 DKQHKHSCICGDTQY
+508 
-523 AAHTWDAGKVTKA
+523 HTWDAGKVTKA

-591 AAHTWDAGKVTK
+591 AAHTWDSGKVTK

-608 DTGEKLYTCTACGE
+608 DAGEKLYTCTACGE

-627 IAKTNDHTYGSWEKN
+627 IAKTNNHTYGSWEKN

-762 KEIAKITEHN
+762 KEIAKITEHD

>member
-9 ALAISLIFIIGIMV
+9 ALAISLIFIIGVMV
-23 SPVNAAGNP
+23 LPVNAAGNP

-91 VSKSKFV
+91 VIKSKFV

-110 FATLKFKIKDTAK
+110 FTTLKFKIKDTAK

-188 HTWDAGKVTE
+188 HTWDSGKVTEAPTHTKEGTKTYTCTVCGETKTEKVEKLKEHSYGEWTKHDDKQHKHSCVCGDTQYAAHTWDAGKVTE

-211 CAACGETKAEKV
+211 CTVCDETKTEKV
-223 EKLKD
+223 EKLKE

-243 HSCICGDTQYAAHTW
+243 HSCVCGDTQYAAHTW
-258 DNGKVTKAAT
+258 DSGKVTKAAT

-318 VETAAHTWDAGK
+318 VETAAHTWD
-330 VTEAPTHTKEGT
+330 
-342 KTYTCTVCGETKTEK
+342 
-357 VEKLK
+357 
-362 DHSYGEWTKHDDKQH
+362 S
-377 KHSCICG
+377 
-384 DTQYAAHTWDAGKVT
+384 
-399 KAATCK
+399 
-405 DTGEKLYTCTA
+405 
-416 CGEIKTE
+416 
-423 AIAKTN
+423 
-429 NHTYGSWEKNTAEN
+429 
-443 HKHTCKVCGNVET
+443 
-456 AAHTWDAGK
+456 
-465 VTEAPTHTKE
+465 
-475 GTKTY
+475 
-480 TCTACGETKTEK
+480 
-492 VEKLKDHS
+492 
-500 YGEWTKHD
+500 
-508 DKQHKHSCICGDTQY
+508 
-523 AAHTWDAGKVTKA
+523 
-536 ATCKDA
+536 
-542 GEKLYTCTA
+542 
-551 CGETKTE
+551 
-558 AIAKTNNHTYGSWE
+558 
-572 KNTAENHKHT
+572 
-582 CKVCGNVET
+582 
-591 AAHTWDAGKVTK
+591 
-603 AATCK
+603 
-608 DTGEKLYTCTACGE
+608 
-622 TKTEA
+622 
-627 IAKTNDHTYGSWEKN
+627 
-642 TAENHKHTCKVCG
+642 
-655 NVETAAHT
+655 
-663 WDNGKVTVKPTSTT
+663 GKVTVKPTSTT

-750 EYKCTVCGAAVE
+750 EYKCTVCGATVE

-815 EKVRKCTAC
+815 EKVRKCTVC

-833 PVKVKDTTKPVGTT
+833 PAKVKDTTKPVDTT
-847 TTNKTETTTTT
+847 TTNKTETTTT
-858 STSSTSAKQTETTK
+858 TSSTSAKQTETTK

>member
-23 SPVNAAGNP
+23 LPVNAAGNP

-72 LELTDVSGNSGFGG
+72 LELTDMSGNSGFGG

-91 VSKSKFV
+91 VIKSKFV

-110 FATLKFKIKDTAK
+110 FTTLKFKIKDTAK

-188 HTWDAGKVTE
+188 HTWDSGKVTE

-211 CAACGETKAEKV
+211 CTVCGETKTEKV
-223 EKLKD
+223 EKLKE

-243 HSCICGDTQYAAHTW
+243 HSCVCGDTQYAAHTW
-258 DNGKVTKAAT
+258 DSGKVTKAAT
-268 CKDAGEKLYTCTACG
+268 CKDTGEKLYTCTACG

-311 TCKVCGN
+311 TWNVCGN
-318 VETAAHTWDAGK
+318 FETAAHTWD
-330 VTEAPTHTKEGT
+330 
-342 KTYTCTVCGETKTEK
+342 
-357 VEKLK
+357 
-362 DHSYGEWTKHDDKQH
+362 S
-377 KHSCICG
+377 
-384 DTQYAAHTWDAGKVT
+384 
-399 KAATCK
+399 
-405 DTGEKLYTCTA
+405 
-416 CGEIKTE
+416 
-423 AIAKTN
+423 
-429 NHTYGSWEKNTAEN
+429 
-443 HKHTCKVCGNVET
+443 
-456 AAHTWDAGK
+456 
-465 VTEAPTHTKE
+465 
-475 GTKTY
+475 
-480 TCTACGETKTEK
+480 
-492 VEKLKDHS
+492 
-500 YGEWTKHD
+500 
-508 DKQHKHSCICGDTQY
+508 
-523 AAHTWDAGKVTKA
+523 
-536 ATCKDA
+536 
-542 GEKLYTCTA
+542 
-551 CGETKTE
+551 
-558 AIAKTNNHTYGSWE
+558 
-572 KNTAENHKHT
+572 
-582 CKVCGNVET
+582 
-591 AAHTWDAGKVTK
+591 
-603 AATCK
+603 
-608 DTGEKLYTCTACGE
+608 
-622 TKTEA
+622 
-627 IAKTNDHTYGSWEKN
+627 
-642 TAENHKHTCKVCG
+642 
-655 NVETAAHT
+655 
-663 WDNGKVTVKPTSTT
+663 GKVTVKPTSTT

-750 EYKCTVCGAAVE
+750 EYKCTVCGATVE

-802 WETVKEATYTSTG
+802 WETVKEATYTSAG
-815 EKVRKCTAC
+815 EKVRKCMAC

-833 PVKVKDTTKPVGTT
+833 PAKVKDTTKPVGTT

-858 STSSTSAKQTETTK
+858 TTSSTSAKQTETTK

>member
-9 ALAISLIFIIGIMV
+9 ALAISLIFIIGVMV
-23 SPVNAAGNP
+23 LPVNAAGNP

-91 VSKSKFV
+91 VIKSKFV

-110 FATLKFKIKDTAK
+110 FTTLKFKIKDTAK

-188 HTWDAGKVTE
+188 HTWDSGKVTE

-211 CAACGETKAEKV
+211 CTVCGETKTEKV
-223 EKLKD
+223 EKLKE

-243 HSCICGDTQYAAHTW
+243 HSCVCGDTQYAAHTW
-258 DNGKVTKAAT
+258 DSGKVTKAAT
-268 CKDAGEKLYTCTACG
+268 CKDTGEKLYTCTACG

-318 VETAAHTWDAGK
+318 VETAAHTWDSGK

-362 DHSYGEWTKHDDKQH
+362 EHSYGEWTKHDDKQH
-377 KHSCICG
+377 KHSCVCG
-384 DTQYAAHTWDAGKVT
+384 DTQYAAHTWDSGKVT

-405 DTGEKLYTCTA
+405 DT
-416 CGEIKTE
+416 
-423 AIAKTN
+423 
-429 NHTYGSWEKNTAEN
+429 
-443 HKHTCKVCGNVET
+443 
-456 AAHTWDAGK
+456 
-465 VTEAPTHTKE
+465 
-475 GTKTY
+475 
-480 TCTACGETKTEK
+480 
-492 VEKLKDHS
+492 
-500 YGEWTKHD
+500 
-508 DKQHKHSCICGDTQY
+508 
-523 AAHTWDAGKVTKA
+523 
-536 ATCKDA
+536 

-591 AAHTWDAGKVTK
+591 AAHTWD
-603 AATCK
+603 
-608 DTGEKLYTCTACGE
+608 
-622 TKTEA
+622 
-627 IAKTNDHTYGSWEKN
+627 S
-642 TAENHKHTCKVCG
+642 
-655 NVETAAHT
+655 
-663 WDNGKVTVKPTSTT
+663 GKVTVKPTSTT

-815 EKVRKCTAC
+815 EKVRKCTVC

-833 PVKVKDTTKPVGTT
+833 PAKVKDTTKPVDTT
-847 TTNKTETTTTT
+847 TTNKTETTTT
-858 STSSTSAKQTETTK
+858 TSSTSAKQTETTK

>member
-9 ALAISLIFIIGIMV
+9 ALAISLIFIIGVMV
-23 SPVNAAGNP
+23 LPVNAAGNP

-91 VSKSKFV
+91 VIKSKFV

-110 FATLKFKIKDTAK
+110 FTTLKFKIKDTAK

-188 HTWDAGKVTE
+188 HTWDSGKVTE
-198 APTHTKEGTKTYT
+198 ASTHTKEGTKTYT
-211 CAACGETKAEKV
+211 CTVCGDTKTEKV
-223 EKLKD
+223 EKLKE

-243 HSCICGDTQYAAHTW
+243 HSCVCGDTQYAAHTW
-258 DNGKVTKAAT
+258 D
-268 CKDAGEKLYTCTACG
+268 
-283 ETKTEAI
+283 
-290 AKTNNHTYG
+290 
-299 SWEKNTAENHKH
+299 S
-311 TCKVCGN
+311 
-318 VETAAHTWDAGK
+318 
-330 VTEAPTHTKEGT
+330 
-342 KTYTCTVCGETKTEK
+342 
-357 VEKLK
+357 
-362 DHSYGEWTKHDDKQH
+362 
-377 KHSCICG
+377 
-384 DTQYAAHTWDAGKVT
+384 
-399 KAATCK
+399 
-405 DTGEKLYTCTA
+405 
-416 CGEIKTE
+416 
-423 AIAKTN
+423 
-429 NHTYGSWEKNTAEN
+429 
-443 HKHTCKVCGNVET
+443 
-456 AAHTWDAGK
+456 
-465 VTEAPTHTKE
+465 
-475 GTKTY
+475 
-480 TCTACGETKTEK
+480 
-492 VEKLKDHS
+492 
-500 YGEWTKHD
+500 
-508 DKQHKHSCICGDTQY
+508 
-523 AAHTWDAGKVTKA
+523 
-536 ATCKDA
+536 
-542 GEKLYTCTA
+542 
-551 CGETKTE
+551 
-558 AIAKTNNHTYGSWE
+558 
-572 KNTAENHKHT
+572 
-582 CKVCGNVET
+582 
-591 AAHTWDAGKVTK
+591 GKVTK

-627 IAKTNDHTYGSWEKN
+627 IAKTNNHTYGSWEKN

-815 EKVRKCTAC
+815 EKVRKCTVC

-833 PVKVKDTTKPVGTT
+833 PAKVKDTTKPVDTT
-847 TTNKTETTTTT
+847 TTNKTETTTT
-858 STSSTSAKQTETTK
+858 TSSTSAKQTETTK

>member
-23 SPVNAAGNP
+23 LPVNAAGNP

-50 ISFTSNP
+50 ISLTSNP

-72 LELTDVSGNSGFGG
+72 LELTDMSGNSGFGG

-91 VSKSKFV
+91 VIKSKFV

-188 HTWDAGKVTE
+188 HTWDSGKVTEAPTHTKEGTKTYTCTVCGETKTEKVEKLKEHSYGEWTKHDDKQHKHSCVCGDTQYAAHTWDAGKVTE

-211 CAACGETKAEKV
+211 CTV
-223 EKLKD
+223 
-228 HSYGEWTKHDDKQHK
+228 
-243 HSCICGDTQYAAHTW
+243 
-258 DNGKVTKAAT
+258 
-268 CKDAGEKLYTCTACG
+268 CG

-318 VETAAHTWDAGK
+318 VETAAHTWDSGK

-342 KTYTCTVCGETKTEK
+342 KTYTCTV
-357 VEKLK
+357 
-362 DHSYGEWTKHDDKQH
+362 
-377 KHSCICG
+377 
-384 DTQYAAHTWDAGKVT
+384 
-399 KAATCK
+399 
-405 DTGEKLYTCTA
+405 
-416 CGEIKTE
+416 
-423 AIAKTN
+423 
-429 NHTYGSWEKNTAEN
+429 
-443 HKHTCKVCGNVET
+443 
-456 AAHTWDAGK
+456 
-465 VTEAPTHTKE
+465 
-475 GTKTY
+475 
-480 TCTACGETKTEK
+480 
-492 VEKLKDHS
+492 
-500 YGEWTKHD
+500 
-508 DKQHKHSCICGDTQY
+508 
-523 AAHTWDAGKVTKA
+523 
-536 ATCKDA
+536 
-542 GEKLYTCTA
+542 

-591 AAHTWDAGKVTK
+591 AAHTWD
-603 AATCK
+603 
-608 DTGEKLYTCTACGE
+608 
-622 TKTEA
+622 
-627 IAKTNDHTYGSWEKN
+627 S
-642 TAENHKHTCKVCG
+642 
-655 NVETAAHT
+655 
-663 WDNGKVTVKPTSTT
+663 GKVTVKPTSTT

-750 EYKCTVCGAAVE
+750 EYKCTVCGATVE

-815 EKVRKCTAC
+815 EKVRKCTVC

-833 PVKVKDTTKPVGTT
+833 PAKVKDTTKPVDTT
-847 TTNKTETTTTT
+847 KTNKTETTTTT
-858 STSSTSAKQTETTK
+858 TTSSTSAKQTETTK

>member
-23 SPVNAAGNP
+23 LSVNAAGNP

-50 ISFTSNP
+50 ISLTSNP

-72 LELTDVSGNSGFGG
+72 LELTDMSGNSGFGG

-110 FATLKFKIKDTAK
+110 FTTLKFKIKDTAK

-188 HTWDAGKVTE
+188 HTWDSGKVTE

-211 CAACGETKAEKV
+211 CTVCGETKTEKVEKLKEHSYGEWTKHDDKQHKHSCVCGDTQYAAHTWDSGKVTEVPTHTKEGTKTYTCTVCGETKTEKV

-243 HSCICGDTQYAAHTW
+243 HSCVCGDTQYAAHTW
-258 DNGKVTKAAT
+258 DSGKVTEVPTHTKEGTKTYTCTVCGETKTEKVEKLKDHSYGEWTKHDDKQHKHSCVCGDTQYAAHTWDSGKVTKAAT
-268 CKDAGEKLYTCTACG
+268 CKDTGEKLYTCTACG

-318 VETAAHTWDAGK
+318 VETAAHTWD
-330 VTEAPTHTKEGT
+330 
-342 KTYTCTVCGETKTEK
+342 
-357 VEKLK
+357 
-362 DHSYGEWTKHDDKQH
+362 
-377 KHSCICG
+377 
-384 DTQYAAHTWDAGKVT
+384 
-399 KAATCK
+399 
-405 DTGEKLYTCTA
+405 
-416 CGEIKTE
+416 
-423 AIAKTN
+423 N
-429 NHTYGSWEKNTAEN
+429 
-443 HKHTCKVCGNVET
+443 
-456 AAHTWDAGK
+456 
-465 VTEAPTHTKE
+465 
-475 GTKTY
+475 
-480 TCTACGETKTEK
+480 
-492 VEKLKDHS
+492 
-500 YGEWTKHD
+500 
-508 DKQHKHSCICGDTQY
+508 
-523 AAHTWDAGKVTKA
+523 
-536 ATCKDA
+536 
-542 GEKLYTCTA
+542 
-551 CGETKTE
+551 
-558 AIAKTNNHTYGSWE
+558 
-572 KNTAENHKHT
+572 
-582 CKVCGNVET
+582 
-591 AAHTWDAGKVTK
+591 GKVTK

-627 IAKTNDHTYGSWEKN
+627 IAKTNNHTYGSWEKN

-696 DYSHSHSYGIKW
+696 AYSHSHSYGIKW

-750 EYKCTVCGAAVE
+750 EYKCTVCGATVE

-815 EKVRKCTAC
+815 EKVRKCTVC

-833 PVKVKDTTKPVGTT
+833 PAKVKDTTKPVDTT
-847 TTNKTETTTTT
+847 TTNKTETTTT
-858 STSSTSAKQTETTK
+858 TSSTSAKQTETTK

>member
-9 ALAISLIFIIGIMV
+9 ALAISLIFIIGVMV
-23 SPVNAAGNP
+23 LPVNAAGNP

-91 VSKSKFV
+91 VIKSKFV

-110 FATLKFKIKDTAK
+110 FTTLKFKIKDTAK

-188 HTWDAGKVTE
+188 HTWDSGKVTE

-211 CAACGETKAEKV
+211 CTVCGDTKTEKV
-223 EKLKD
+223 EKLKE

-243 HSCICGDTQYAAHTW
+243 HSCVCGDTQY
-258 DNGKVTKAAT
+258 
-268 CKDAGEKLYTCTACG
+268 
-283 ETKTEAI
+283 
-290 AKTNNHTYG
+290 
-299 SWEKNTAENHKH
+299 
-311 TCKVCGN
+311 
-318 VETAAHTWDAGK
+318 AAHTWDAGK

-362 DHSYGEWTKHDDKQH
+362 EHSYGEWTKHDDKQH
-377 KHSCICG
+377 KHSCVCG
-384 DTQYAAHTWDAGKVT
+384 DTQYAAHTWD
-399 KAATCK
+399 
-405 DTGEKLYTCTA
+405 
-416 CGEIKTE
+416 
-423 AIAKTN
+423 
-429 NHTYGSWEKNTAEN
+429 S
-443 HKHTCKVCGNVET
+443 
-456 AAHTWDAGK
+456 
-465 VTEAPTHTKE
+465 
-475 GTKTY
+475 
-480 TCTACGETKTEK
+480 
-492 VEKLKDHS
+492 
-500 YGEWTKHD
+500 
-508 DKQHKHSCICGDTQY
+508 
-523 AAHTWDAGKVTKA
+523 GKVTKA

-558 AIAKTNNHTYGSWE
+558 AIAKTNN
-572 KNTAENHKHT
+572 
-582 CKVCGNVET
+582 
-591 AAHTWDAGKVTK
+591 
-603 AATCK
+603 
-608 DTGEKLYTCTACGE
+608 
-622 TKTEA
+622 
-627 IAKTNDHTYGSWEKN
+627 HTYGSWEKN

-815 EKVRKCTAC
+815 EKVRKCTVC

-833 PVKVKDTTKPVGTT
+833 PAKVKDTTKPVDTT
-847 TTNKTETTTTT
+847 TTNKTETTTT
-858 STSSTSAKQTETTK
+858 TSSTSAKQTETTK

>member
-9 ALAISLIFIIGIMV
+9 ALAISLIFIIGVMV
-23 SPVNAAGNP
+23 LPVNAAGNP

-91 VSKSKFV
+91 VIKSKFV

-110 FATLKFKIKDTAK
+110 FTTLKFKIKDTAK

-175 HTCKVCGNVETAA
+175 H
-188 HTWDAGKVTE
+188 
-198 APTHTKEGTKTYT
+198 
-211 CAACGETKAEKV
+211 
-223 EKLKD
+223 
-228 HSYGEWTKHDDKQHK
+228 
-243 HSCICGDTQYAAHTW
+243 I
-258 DNGKVTKAAT
+258 
-268 CKDAGEKLYTCTACG
+268 
-283 ETKTEAI
+283 
-290 AKTNNHTYG
+290 
-299 SWEKNTAENHKH
+299 
-311 TCKVCGN
+311 
-318 VETAAHTWDAGK
+318 
-330 VTEAPTHTKEGT
+330 
-342 KTYTCTVCGETKTEK
+342 
-357 VEKLK
+357 
-362 DHSYGEWTKHDDKQH
+362 
-377 KHSCICG
+377 
-384 DTQYAAHTWDAGKVT
+384 
-399 KAATCK
+399 
-405 DTGEKLYTCTA
+405 
-416 CGEIKTE
+416 
-423 AIAKTN
+423 
-429 NHTYGSWEKNTAEN
+429 
-443 HKHTCKVCGNVET
+443 
-456 AAHTWDAGK
+456 
-465 VTEAPTHTKE
+465 
-475 GTKTY
+475 
-480 TCTACGETKTEK
+480 
-492 VEKLKDHS
+492 
-500 YGEWTKHD
+500 
-508 DKQHKHSCICGDTQY
+508 
-523 AAHTWDAGKVTKA
+523 
-536 ATCKDA
+536 
-542 GEKLYTCTA
+542 
-551 CGETKTE
+551 
-558 AIAKTNNHTYGSWE
+558 
-572 KNTAENHKHT
+572 
-582 CKVCGNVET
+582 
-591 AAHTWDAGKVTK
+591 
-603 AATCK
+603 
-608 DTGEKLYTCTACGE
+608 
-622 TKTEA
+622 
-627 IAKTNDHTYGSWEKN
+627 
-642 TAENHKHTCKVCG
+642 CKVCG

-750 EYKCTVCGAAVE
+750 EYKCTVCGATVE

-815 EKVRKCTAC
+815 EKVRKCTVC

-833 PVKVKDTTKPVGTT
+833 PAKVKDTTKPVDTT
-847 TTNKTETTTTT
+847 TTNKTETTTT
-858 STSSTSAKQTETTK
+858 TSSTSAKQTETTK

>member
-9 ALAISLIFIIGIMV
+9 ALAISLIFIIGVMV
-23 SPVNAAGNP
+23 LPVNAAGNP

-91 VSKSKFV
+91 VIKSKFV

-110 FATLKFKIKDTAK
+110 FTTLKFKIKDTAK

-188 HTWDAGKVTE
+188 HTWDSGKVTE

-211 CAACGETKAEKV
+211 CTVCGETKTEKV
-223 EKLKD
+223 EKLKE

-243 HSCICGDTQYAAHTW
+243 HSCVCGDTQYAAHTW
-258 DNGKVTKAAT
+258 DSGKVTKAAT
-268 CKDAGEKLYTCTACG
+268 CKDTGEKLYTCTACG

-318 VETAAHTWDAGK
+318 VETAAHTWDSGK

-362 DHSYGEWTKHDDKQH
+362 EHSYGEWTKHDDKQH
-377 KHSCICG
+377 KHSCVCG
-384 DTQYAAHTWDAGKVT
+384 DTQYAAHTWDSGKVT

-405 DTGEKLYTCTA
+405 DT
-416 CGEIKTE
+416 
-423 AIAKTN
+423 
-429 NHTYGSWEKNTAEN
+429 
-443 HKHTCKVCGNVET
+443 
-456 AAHTWDAGK
+456 
-465 VTEAPTHTKE
+465 
-475 GTKTY
+475 
-480 TCTACGETKTEK
+480 
-492 VEKLKDHS
+492 
-500 YGEWTKHD
+500 
-508 DKQHKHSCICGDTQY
+508 
-523 AAHTWDAGKVTKA
+523 
-536 ATCKDA
+536 

-591 AAHTWDAGKVTK
+591 AAHTWD
-603 AATCK
+603 
-608 DTGEKLYTCTACGE
+608 
-622 TKTEA
+622 
-627 IAKTNDHTYGSWEKN
+627 S
-642 TAENHKHTCKVCG
+642 
-655 NVETAAHT
+655 
-663 WDNGKVTVKPTSTT
+663 GKVTVKPTSTT

-696 DYSHSHSYGIKW
+696 TYSHSHSYGIKW

-815 EKVRKCTAC
+815 EKVRKCTVC

-833 PVKVKDTTKPVGTT
+833 PAKVKDTTKPVDTT
-847 TTNKTETTTTT
+847 TTNKTETTTT
-858 STSSTSAKQTETTK
+858 TSSTSAKQTETTK

>member
-23 SPVNAAGNP
+23 LPVNAAGNP

-72 LELTDVSGNSGFGG
+72 LELTNVSGNSGFGG

-91 VSKSKFV
+91 VIRSKFV

-110 FATLKFKIKDTAK
+110 FTTLKFKIKDTAK

-188 HTWDAGKVTE
+188 HTWDSGKVTE

-211 CAACGETKAEKV
+211 CTVCGETKTEKV
-223 EKLKD
+223 EKLKE

-243 HSCICGDTQYAAHTW
+243 HSCVCGDTQYAAHTW
-258 DNGKVTKAAT
+258 DSGKVTKAAT
-268 CKDAGEKLYTCTACG
+268 CKDTGEKLYTCTACG

-318 VETAAHTWDAGK
+318 VETAAHTWD
-330 VTEAPTHTKEGT
+330 
-342 KTYTCTVCGETKTEK
+342 
-357 VEKLK
+357 
-362 DHSYGEWTKHDDKQH
+362 S
-377 KHSCICG
+377 
-384 DTQYAAHTWDAGKVT
+384 
-399 KAATCK
+399 
-405 DTGEKLYTCTA
+405 
-416 CGEIKTE
+416 
-423 AIAKTN
+423 
-429 NHTYGSWEKNTAEN
+429 
-443 HKHTCKVCGNVET
+443 
-456 AAHTWDAGK
+456 
-465 VTEAPTHTKE
+465 
-475 GTKTY
+475 
-480 TCTACGETKTEK
+480 
-492 VEKLKDHS
+492 
-500 YGEWTKHD
+500 
-508 DKQHKHSCICGDTQY
+508 
-523 AAHTWDAGKVTKA
+523 
-536 ATCKDA
+536 
-542 GEKLYTCTA
+542 
-551 CGETKTE
+551 
-558 AIAKTNNHTYGSWE
+558 
-572 KNTAENHKHT
+572 
-582 CKVCGNVET
+582 
-591 AAHTWDAGKVTK
+591 
-603 AATCK
+603 
-608 DTGEKLYTCTACGE
+608 
-622 TKTEA
+622 
-627 IAKTNDHTYGSWEKN
+627 
-642 TAENHKHTCKVCG
+642 
-655 NVETAAHT
+655 
-663 WDNGKVTVKPTSTT
+663 GKVTVKPTSTT

-696 DYSHSHSYGIKW
+696 TYSHSHSYGIKW

-750 EYKCTVCGAAVE
+750 EYKCTVCGATVE

-815 EKVRKCTAC
+815 EKVRKCTVC

-833 PVKVKDTTKPVGTT
+833 PAKVKDTTKPVDTT

-858 STSSTSAKQTETTK
+858 TTSSTSAKQTETTK

>member
-23 SPVNAAGNP
+23 LPVNAAGNP

-72 LELTDVSGNSGFGG
+72 LELTNVSGNSGFGG

-91 VSKSKFV
+91 VIRSKFV

-110 FATLKFKIKDTAK
+110 FTTLKFKIKDTAK

-188 HTWDAGKVTE
+188 HTWDSGKVTE

-211 CAACGETKAEKV
+211 CTVCGETKTEKV
-223 EKLKD
+223 EKLKE

-243 HSCICGDTQYAAHTW
+243 HSCVCGDTQYAAHTW
-258 DNGKVTKAAT
+258 DSGKVTKAAT
-268 CKDAGEKLYTCTACG
+268 CKDTGEKLYTCTACG

-318 VETAAHTWDAGK
+318 VETAAHTWD
-330 VTEAPTHTKEGT
+330 
-342 KTYTCTVCGETKTEK
+342 
-357 VEKLK
+357 
-362 DHSYGEWTKHDDKQH
+362 S
-377 KHSCICG
+377 
-384 DTQYAAHTWDAGKVT
+384 
-399 KAATCK
+399 
-405 DTGEKLYTCTA
+405 
-416 CGEIKTE
+416 
-423 AIAKTN
+423 
-429 NHTYGSWEKNTAEN
+429 
-443 HKHTCKVCGNVET
+443 
-456 AAHTWDAGK
+456 
-465 VTEAPTHTKE
+465 
-475 GTKTY
+475 
-480 TCTACGETKTEK
+480 
-492 VEKLKDHS
+492 
-500 YGEWTKHD
+500 
-508 DKQHKHSCICGDTQY
+508 
-523 AAHTWDAGKVTKA
+523 
-536 ATCKDA
+536 
-542 GEKLYTCTA
+542 
-551 CGETKTE
+551 
-558 AIAKTNNHTYGSWE
+558 
-572 KNTAENHKHT
+572 
-582 CKVCGNVET
+582 
-591 AAHTWDAGKVTK
+591 
-603 AATCK
+603 
-608 DTGEKLYTCTACGE
+608 
-622 TKTEA
+622 
-627 IAKTNDHTYGSWEKN
+627 
-642 TAENHKHTCKVCG
+642 
-655 NVETAAHT
+655 
-663 WDNGKVTVKPTSTT
+663 GKVTVKPTSTT

-815 EKVRKCTAC
+815 EKVRKCTVC

-833 PVKVKDTTKPVGTT
+833 PAKVKDTTKPVGTT

-858 STSSTSAKQTETTK
+858 TTSSTSAKQTETTK

>member
-23 SPVNAAGNP
+23 LPVNAAGNP

-72 LELTDVSGNSGFGG
+72 LELTDMSGNSGFGG

-91 VSKSKFV
+91 VIKSKFV

-110 FATLKFKIKDTAK
+110 FTTLKFKIKDTAK

-211 CAACGETKAEKV
+211 CTACGETKTEKV
-223 EKLKD
+223 EKLKE

-243 HSCICGDTQYAAHTW
+243 HSCVCGDTQYAAHTW
-258 DNGKVTKAAT
+258 DSGKVTKAAT
-268 CKDAGEKLYTCTACG
+268 CKDTGEKLYTCTACG

-318 VETAAHTWDAGK
+318 VETAAHTWD
-330 VTEAPTHTKEGT
+330 
-342 KTYTCTVCGETKTEK
+342 
-357 VEKLK
+357 
-362 DHSYGEWTKHDDKQH
+362 S
-377 KHSCICG
+377 
-384 DTQYAAHTWDAGKVT
+384 
-399 KAATCK
+399 
-405 DTGEKLYTCTA
+405 
-416 CGEIKTE
+416 
-423 AIAKTN
+423 
-429 NHTYGSWEKNTAEN
+429 
-443 HKHTCKVCGNVET
+443 
-456 AAHTWDAGK
+456 
-465 VTEAPTHTKE
+465 
-475 GTKTY
+475 
-480 TCTACGETKTEK
+480 
-492 VEKLKDHS
+492 
-500 YGEWTKHD
+500 
-508 DKQHKHSCICGDTQY
+508 
-523 AAHTWDAGKVTKA
+523 
-536 ATCKDA
+536 
-542 GEKLYTCTA
+542 
-551 CGETKTE
+551 
-558 AIAKTNNHTYGSWE
+558 
-572 KNTAENHKHT
+572 
-582 CKVCGNVET
+582 
-591 AAHTWDAGKVTK
+591 
-603 AATCK
+603 
-608 DTGEKLYTCTACGE
+608 
-622 TKTEA
+622 
-627 IAKTNDHTYGSWEKN
+627 
-642 TAENHKHTCKVCG
+642 
-655 NVETAAHT
+655 
-663 WDNGKVTVKPTSTT
+663 GKVTVKPTSTT

-750 EYKCTVCGAAVE
+750 EYKCTVCGATVE

-815 EKVRKCTAC
+815 EKVRKCTVC

-833 PVKVKDTTKPVGTT
+833 PAKVKDTTKPVGTT

-858 STSSTSAKQTETTK
+858 TTSSTSAKQTETTK

>member
-23 SPVNAAGNP
+23 LPVNAAGNP

-72 LELTDVSGNSGFGG
+72 LELTDMSGNSGFGG

-91 VSKSKFV
+91 VIKSKFV

-110 FATLKFKIKDTAK
+110 FTTLKFKIKDTAK

-188 HTWDAGKVTE
+188 HTWD
-198 APTHTKEGTKTYT
+198 
-211 CAACGETKAEKV
+211 
-223 EKLKD
+223 
-228 HSYGEWTKHDDKQHK
+228 S
-243 HSCICGDTQYAAHTW
+243 
-258 DNGKVTKAAT
+258 
-268 CKDAGEKLYTCTACG
+268 
-283 ETKTEAI
+283 
-290 AKTNNHTYG
+290 
-299 SWEKNTAENHKH
+299 
-311 TCKVCGN
+311 
-318 VETAAHTWDAGK
+318 GK

-362 DHSYGEWTKHDDKQH
+362 EHSYGEWTKHDDKQH
-377 KHSCICG
+377 KHSC
-384 DTQYAAHTWDAGKVT
+384 V
-399 KAATCK
+399 
-405 DTGEKLYTCTA
+405 
-416 CGEIKTE
+416 
-423 AIAKTN
+423 
-429 NHTYGSWEKNTAEN
+429 
-443 HKHTCKVCGNVET
+443 
-456 AAHTWDAGK
+456 
-465 VTEAPTHTKE
+465 
-475 GTKTY
+475 
-480 TCTACGETKTEK
+480 
-492 VEKLKDHS
+492 
-500 YGEWTKHD
+500 
-508 DKQHKHSCICGDTQY
+508 CGDTQY

-591 AAHTWDAGKVTK
+591 AAHTWDSGKVTK

-608 DTGEKLYTCTACGE
+608 DAGEKLYTCTACGE

-627 IAKTNDHTYGSWEKN
+627 IAKTNNHTYGSWEKN

-750 EYKCTVCGAAVE
+750 EYKCTVCGATVE

-802 WETVKEATYTSTG
+802 WETVKEATYTSAG
-815 EKVRKCTAC
+815 EKVRKCMAC

-833 PVKVKDTTKPVGTT
+833 PAKVKDTTKPVGTT

-858 STSSTSAKQTETTK
+858 TTTTSSTSAKQTETTK

>member
-23 SPVNAAGNP
+23 LPVNAAGNP

-91 VSKSKFV
+91 VIKSKFV

-188 HTWDAGKVTE
+188 HTWD
-198 APTHTKEGTKTYT
+198 
-211 CAACGETKAEKV
+211 
-223 EKLKD
+223 
-228 HSYGEWTKHDDKQHK
+228 S
-243 HSCICGDTQYAAHTW
+243 
-258 DNGKVTKAAT
+258 
-268 CKDAGEKLYTCTACG
+268 
-283 ETKTEAI
+283 
-290 AKTNNHTYG
+290 
-299 SWEKNTAENHKH
+299 
-311 TCKVCGN
+311 
-318 VETAAHTWDAGK
+318 GK

-384 DTQYAAHTWDAGKVT
+384 DTQYAAHTWD
-399 KAATCK
+399 
-405 DTGEKLYTCTA
+405 
-416 CGEIKTE
+416 
-423 AIAKTN
+423 N
-429 NHTYGSWEKNTAEN
+429 
-443 HKHTCKVCGNVET
+443 
-456 AAHTWDAGK
+456 
-465 VTEAPTHTKE
+465 
-475 GTKTY
+475 
-480 TCTACGETKTEK
+480 
-492 VEKLKDHS
+492 
-500 YGEWTKHD
+500 
-508 DKQHKHSCICGDTQY
+508 
-523 AAHTWDAGKVTKA
+523 
-536 ATCKDA
+536 
-542 GEKLYTCTA
+542 
-551 CGETKTE
+551 
-558 AIAKTNNHTYGSWE
+558 
-572 KNTAENHKHT
+572 
-582 CKVCGNVET
+582 
-591 AAHTWDAGKVTK
+591 GKVTK

-627 IAKTNDHTYGSWEKN
+627 IAKTNNHTYGSWEKN

-796 SHTAGE
+796 SHTAGK

-833 PVKVKDTTKPVGTT
+833 PVKVKDTTKPAGTT

>member
-9 ALAISLIFIIGIMV
+9 ALAISLIFIIGVMV
-23 SPVNAAGNP
+23 LPVNAAGNP

-91 VSKSKFV
+91 VIKSKFV

-110 FATLKFKIKDTAK
+110 FTTLKFKIKDTAK

-188 HTWDAGKVTE
+188 HTWD
-198 APTHTKEGTKTYT
+198 
-211 CAACGETKAEKV
+211 
-223 EKLKD
+223 
-228 HSYGEWTKHDDKQHK
+228 S
-243 HSCICGDTQYAAHTW
+243 
-258 DNGKVTKAAT
+258 
-268 CKDAGEKLYTCTACG
+268 
-283 ETKTEAI
+283 
-290 AKTNNHTYG
+290 
-299 SWEKNTAENHKH
+299 
-311 TCKVCGN
+311 
-318 VETAAHTWDAGK
+318 GK

-362 DHSYGEWTKHDDKQH
+362 EHSYGEWTKHDDKQH
-377 KHSCICG
+377 KHSCVCG
-384 DTQYAAHTWDAGKVT
+384 DTQYAAHTWD
-399 KAATCK
+399 
-405 DTGEKLYTCTA
+405 
-416 CGEIKTE
+416 
-423 AIAKTN
+423 
-429 NHTYGSWEKNTAEN
+429 S
-443 HKHTCKVCGNVET
+443 
-456 AAHTWDAGK
+456 
-465 VTEAPTHTKE
+465 
-475 GTKTY
+475 
-480 TCTACGETKTEK
+480 
-492 VEKLKDHS
+492 
-500 YGEWTKHD
+500 
-508 DKQHKHSCICGDTQY
+508 
-523 AAHTWDAGKVTKA
+523 
-536 ATCKDA
+536 
-542 GEKLYTCTA
+542 
-551 CGETKTE
+551 
-558 AIAKTNNHTYGSWE
+558 
-572 KNTAENHKHT
+572 
-582 CKVCGNVET
+582 
-591 AAHTWDAGKVTK
+591 GKVTK

-627 IAKTNDHTYGSWEKN
+627 IAKTNNHTYGSWEKN

-802 WETVKEATYTSTG
+802 WETVKEATYTSAG
-815 EKVRKCTAC
+815 EKVRKCTVC

-833 PVKVKDTTKPVGTT
+833 PAKVKDTTKPVGTT

-858 STSSTSAKQTETTK
+858 TTTTSSTSAKQTETTK

>member
-9 ALAISLIFIIGIMV
+9 ALAISLIFIIGVMV
-23 SPVNAAGNP
+23 LPVNAAGNP

-91 VSKSKFV
+91 VIKSKFV

-110 FATLKFKIKDTAK
+110 FTTLKFKIKDTAK

-188 HTWDAGKVTE
+188 HTWDSGKVTE
-198 APTHTKEGTKTYT
+198 ASTHTKEGTKTYT
-211 CAACGETKAEKV
+211 CTVCGETKTEKV
-223 EKLKD
+223 EKLKE

-243 HSCICGDTQYAAHTW
+243 HSCVCGDTQYAAHTW
-258 DNGKVTKAAT
+258 DSGKVTKAAT

-290 AKTNNHTYG
+290 AKTNN
-299 SWEKNTAENHKH
+299 
-311 TCKVCGN
+311 
-318 VETAAHTWDAGK
+318 
-330 VTEAPTHTKEGT
+330 
-342 KTYTCTVCGETKTEK
+342 
-357 VEKLK
+357 
-362 DHSYGEWTKHDDKQH
+362 
-377 KHSCICG
+377 
-384 DTQYAAHTWDAGKVT
+384 
-399 KAATCK
+399 
-405 DTGEKLYTCTA
+405 
-416 CGEIKTE
+416 
-423 AIAKTN
+423 
-429 NHTYGSWEKNTAEN
+429 
-443 HKHTCKVCGNVET
+443 
-456 AAHTWDAGK
+456 
-465 VTEAPTHTKE
+465 
-475 GTKTY
+475 
-480 TCTACGETKTEK
+480 
-492 VEKLKDHS
+492 
-500 YGEWTKHD
+500 
-508 DKQHKHSCICGDTQY
+508 
-523 AAHTWDAGKVTKA
+523 
-536 ATCKDA
+536 
-542 GEKLYTCTA
+542 
-551 CGETKTE
+551 
-558 AIAKTNNHTYGSWE
+558 
-572 KNTAENHKHT
+572 
-582 CKVCGNVET
+582 
-591 AAHTWDAGKVTK
+591 
-603 AATCK
+603 
-608 DTGEKLYTCTACGE
+608 
-622 TKTEA
+622 
-627 IAKTNDHTYGSWEKN
+627 HTYGSWEKN

-815 EKVRKCTAC
+815 EKVRKCTVC

-833 PVKVKDTTKPVGTT
+833 PAKVKDTTKPVDTT
-847 TTNKTETTTTT
+847 TTNKTETTTT
-858 STSSTSAKQTETTK
+858 TSSTSAKQTETTK

>member
-9 ALAISLIFIIGIMV
+9 ALAISLIFIIGVMV
-23 SPVNAAGNP
+23 LPVNAAGNP

-91 VSKSKFV
+91 VIKSKFV

-110 FATLKFKIKDTAK
+110 FTTLKFKIKDTAK

-188 HTWDAGKVTE
+188 HTWDSGKVTE

-211 CAACGETKAEKV
+211 CTVCGDTKTEKV
-223 EKLKD
+223 EKLKE

-243 HSCICGDTQYAAHTW
+243 HSCVCGDTQYAAHTW
-258 DNGKVTKAAT
+258 NSGKVTKAAT

-318 VETAAHTWDAGK
+318 VETAAH
-330 VTEAPTHTKEGT
+330 
-342 KTYTCTVCGETKTEK
+342 
-357 VEKLK
+357 
-362 DHSYGEWTKHDDKQH
+362 
-377 KHSCICG
+377 I
-384 DTQYAAHTWDAGKVT
+384 
-399 KAATCK
+399 
-405 DTGEKLYTCTA
+405 
-416 CGEIKTE
+416 
-423 AIAKTN
+423 
-429 NHTYGSWEKNTAEN
+429 
-443 HKHTCKVCGNVET
+443 
-456 AAHTWDAGK
+456 
-465 VTEAPTHTKE
+465 
-475 GTKTY
+475 
-480 TCTACGETKTEK
+480 
-492 VEKLKDHS
+492 
-500 YGEWTKHD
+500 
-508 DKQHKHSCICGDTQY
+508 
-523 AAHTWDAGKVTKA
+523 
-536 ATCKDA
+536 
-542 GEKLYTCTA
+542 
-551 CGETKTE
+551 
-558 AIAKTNNHTYGSWE
+558 
-572 KNTAENHKHT
+572 
-582 CKVCGNVET
+582 
-591 AAHTWDAGKVTK
+591 
-603 AATCK
+603 
-608 DTGEKLYTCTACGE
+608 
-622 TKTEA
+622 
-627 IAKTNDHTYGSWEKN
+627 
-642 TAENHKHTCKVCG
+642 
-655 NVETAAHT
+655 

-750 EYKCTVCGAAVE
+750 EYKCTVCGATVE

-815 EKVRKCTAC
+815 EKVRKCTVC

-833 PVKVKDTTKPVGTT
+833 PAKVKDTTKPVDTT
-847 TTNKTETTTTT
+847 TTNKTETTTT
-858 STSSTSAKQTETTK
+858 TSSTSAKQTETTK

>member
-9 ALAISLIFIIGIMV
+9 ALAISLIFIIGVMV
-23 SPVNAAGNP
+23 LPVNAAGNP

-91 VSKSKFV
+91 VIKSKFV

-110 FATLKFKIKDTAK
+110 FTTLKFKIKDTAK

-188 HTWDAGKVTE
+188 HTWDSGKVTE

-211 CAACGETKAEKV
+211 CTVCGETKTEKV
-223 EKLKD
+223 EKLKE

-243 HSCICGDTQYAAHTW
+243 HSCVCGDTQYAAHTW
-258 DNGKVTKAAT
+258 DSGKVTKAAT

-318 VETAAHTWDAGK
+318 VETAAHTWD
-330 VTEAPTHTKEGT
+330 
-342 KTYTCTVCGETKTEK
+342 
-357 VEKLK
+357 
-362 DHSYGEWTKHDDKQH
+362 S
-377 KHSCICG
+377 
-384 DTQYAAHTWDAGKVT
+384 
-399 KAATCK
+399 
-405 DTGEKLYTCTA
+405 
-416 CGEIKTE
+416 
-423 AIAKTN
+423 
-429 NHTYGSWEKNTAEN
+429 
-443 HKHTCKVCGNVET
+443 
-456 AAHTWDAGK
+456 
-465 VTEAPTHTKE
+465 
-475 GTKTY
+475 
-480 TCTACGETKTEK
+480 
-492 VEKLKDHS
+492 
-500 YGEWTKHD
+500 
-508 DKQHKHSCICGDTQY
+508 
-523 AAHTWDAGKVTKA
+523 
-536 ATCKDA
+536 
-542 GEKLYTCTA
+542 
-551 CGETKTE
+551 
-558 AIAKTNNHTYGSWE
+558 
-572 KNTAENHKHT
+572 
-582 CKVCGNVET
+582 
-591 AAHTWDAGKVTK
+591 
-603 AATCK
+603 
-608 DTGEKLYTCTACGE
+608 
-622 TKTEA
+622 
-627 IAKTNDHTYGSWEKN
+627 
-642 TAENHKHTCKVCG
+642 
-655 NVETAAHT
+655 
-663 WDNGKVTVKPTSTT
+663 GKVTVKPTSTT

-815 EKVRKCTAC
+815 EKVRKCTVC

-833 PVKVKDTTKPVGTT
+833 PAKVKDTTKPVGTT
-847 TTNKTETTTTT
+847 TTNKTETTTT
-858 STSSTSAKQTETTK
+858 TSSTSAKQTETTK